1 MKKPTRKVV
10 HTIVKRL
17 DEDKESSSSECSHYD
32 TEGEITEVI
41 ASPQVTE
48 GKFFEFTSGTKP
60 VHIKIC
66 RPKDVTSCDS
76 DDKVSE
82 SKTEKNKKWQMRI
95 KLQSEKVKKKY
106 LLNVQR
112 RRMLEFRRTNR
123 NKSKNRSSSFS
134 SINDS
139 VGKESVKQVD
149 DKIREEHNYCSNT
162 SEVNSNVVS
171 ENTDGVKVHVAGI
184 SSENTDKKCEDS
196 TSFESSG
203 DKDKDNG
210 TELYYVVGTPLPRAS
225 SDPDESNLCWFL
237 NHYNRKLKF
246 TTDCCNDIFEAFL
259 IQSDL
264 KYVQPDALRTILIN
278 FAVQNRELVEK
289 EINENLKAR
298 NISFKDYISFLSGS
312 KTNGM
317 DITLRCLS
325 LMFGKSV
332 VCLAE
337 DYLWM
342 SHKLKFEEFQILLV
356 MYKGG
361 KFAAAV
367 NIDGEVEHCELPELM
382 NFESG
387 DARSEPFDHNVL
399 NRSDFN
405 ISNSQIVPPSP
416 EVRKSENTEHLQ
428 DEDVMAKE
436 QSENTEI
443 VPDSKL
449 MAKEEDKIN
458 RSVQPEDS
466 DSDRTISADG
476 SLTEDYDNTKEM
488 STATNREH
496 EVMVQEK
503 VKESIV
509 KTDVNKNNLDNDS
522 SRARNDTG
530 SVHGEKDLETTVD
543 ENSTLLF
550 EGTTEDPDATGI
562 FEGEQVDSGAT
573 DVGNSSK
580 SIVDSNVTKVENVLE
595 TTEDPDET
603 AMFEGRTVDSG
614 ATEVGNSS
622 KSIVD
627 SNGTQVENGLETTVD
642 PNETLVRETSAE
654 SAGKKDTELSKS
666 DATDGGGETTNK
678 PSDDSDLPEEY
689 SEFNKFT
696 H

>member
-1 MKKPTRKVV
+1 MKIPTRKVV

-41 ASPQVTE
+41 ASPEVTE
-48 GKFFEFTSGTKP
+48 GKFFEFTSGSKP

-112 RRMLEFRRTNR
+112 RRMLEFRKTNR
-123 NKSKNRSSSFS
+123 NKSKNRSSSLS

-139 VGKESVKQVD
+139 VSKETVKQVD
-149 DKIREEHNYCSNT
+149 EKIREEHNYCSNT

-184 SSENTDKKCEDS
+184 SSENTDKKCENS

-203 DKDKDNG
+203 DKEKENG

-237 NHYNRKLKF
+237 NHFNRKLKF
-246 TTDCCNDIFEAFL
+246 TSDCCNDIFEAFL

-264 KYVQPDALRTILIN
+264 KYVEPDALRTILIN

-317 DITLRCLS
+317 DLTLRCLS

-367 NIDGEVEHCELPELM
+367 NIDGEVEHCELPDLM

-387 DARSEPFDHNVL
+387 DARSEPFDHNLL

-416 EVRKSENTEHLQ
+416 EVRKSENTENVQ
-428 DEDVMAKE
+428 VEDVMAKE
-436 QSENTEI
+436 QSENTE
-443 VPDSKL
+443 VLPDSKL

-476 SLTEDYDNTKEM
+476 SLKEDYEETKVI
-488 STATNREH
+488 SSATNREH
-496 EVMVQEK
+496 EVMVEDK
-503 VKESIV
+503 VKEIIV
-509 KTDVNKNNLDNDS
+509 KTDVNKNNVDNDS
-522 SRARNDTG
+522 SRDRNDTG
-530 SVHGEKDLETTVD
+530 IVDGEKELETTVD
-543 ENSTLLF
+543 PNSTLLF
-550 EGTTEDPDATGI
+550 EGTTEDPD
-562 FEGEQVDSGAT
+562 
-573 DVGNSSK
+573 
-580 SIVDSNVTKVENVLE
+580 E
-595 TTEDPDET
+595 TT
-603 AMFEGRTVDSG
+603 MFEGGTVDSG
-614 ATEVGNSS
+614 ATEVGTSS

-627 SNGTQVENGLETTVD
+627 SNATQVENGLDTTVDPDATLVGETSAESGGKNDTQLSKNDATDGSGETTVD

-666 DATDGGGETTNK
+666 DATDGGGEPTNK

-696 H
+696 P

>member
-1 MKKPTRKVV
+1 MK
-10 HTIVKRL
+10 
-17 DEDKESSSSECSHYD
+17 
-32 TEGEITEVI
+32 
-41 ASPQVTE
+41 
-48 GKFFEFTSGTKP
+48 
-60 VHIKIC
+60 
-66 RPKDVTSCDS
+66 
-76 DDKVSE
+76 
-82 SKTEKNKKWQMRI
+82 I

-106 LLNVQR
+106 LLNVQH
-112 RRMLEFRRTNR
+112 RRMLEFRRKNR
-123 NKSKNRSSSFS
+123 NKSKNSSSSFS

-149 DKIREEHNYCSNT
+149 DKILEEHNYCSNT
-162 SEVNSNVVS
+162 SEVKSNVAS

-184 SSENTDKKCEDS
+184 SSENTDKKCEVS
-196 TSFESSG
+196 TSVESSG
-203 DKDKDNG
+203 DKDKENG
-210 TELYYVVGTPLPRAS
+210 SELYYVVGTPLPRAS

-246 TTDCCNDIFEAFL
+246 TTDGCNDIFEAFL

-264 KYVQPDALRTILIN
+264 KYVQPDALRTLLIN
-278 FAVQNRELVEK
+278 FAVQNRALVEK
-289 EINENLKAR
+289 EINENLQAR
-298 NISFKDYISFLSGS
+298 NISFKDYIGFLNGS

-387 DARSEPFDHNVL
+387 DACSEPFDHNVL
-399 NRSDFN
+399 NRSDLN
-405 ISNSQIVPPSP
+405 LSSSQIVPPTP

-428 DEDVMAKE
+428 DEDFMPKGP
-436 QSENTEI
+436 SENTEI
-443 VPDSKL
+443 VADPNL
-449 MAKEEDKIN
+449 MAKEDDKVN

-476 SLTEDYDNTKEM
+476 SLTEDYKETKVI
-488 STATNREH
+488 SSGTNREH
-496 EVMVQEK
+496 EVMVEDK
-503 VKESIV
+503 VKEIIV
-509 KTDVNKNNLDNDS
+509 KTDVNKNNVDNDS
-522 SRARNDTG
+522 SRDRNDTG
-530 SVHGEKDLETTVD
+530 IVDGEKDLETTVD
-543 ENSTLLF
+543 PNSTLLF
-550 EGTTEDPDATGI
+550 EG
-562 FEGEQVDSGAT
+562 
-573 DVGNSSK
+573 
-580 SIVDSNVTKVENVLE
+580 

-614 ATEVGNSS
+614 ATEVGTSS

-627 SNGTQVENGLETTVD
+627 SNATQVENGLDTTVD
-642 PNETLVRETSAE
+642 PDATLVGETSAESGGKNDTQLSKNDATDGSGQTTVDPDETLVAETSAE
-654 SAGKKDTELSKS
+654 SARKKDTQLSKS

-678 PSDDSDLPEEY
+678 PSDDSDLPDEY
-689 SEFNKFT
+689 SEFNKLT
-696 H
+696 YLVINIKNNCK

>member
-1 MKKPTRKVV
+1 MQIPTRKVV

-41 ASPQVTE
+41 ASPEVTE
-48 GKFFEFTSGTKP
+48 GKFFEFTSGSKP

-82 SKTEKNKKWQMRI
+82 NKTEKNKKWQMRI

-123 NKSKNRSSSFS
+123 NKSKNRSSSLS

-139 VGKESVKQVD
+139 VSKETVKQVD
-149 DKIREEHNYCSNT
+149 EKIREEHNYCSNT

-196 TSFESSG
+196 TSFESIG
-203 DKDKDNG
+203 DKEKENG

-237 NHYNRKLKF
+237 NHFNRKLKF
-246 TTDCCNDIFEAFL
+246 TSDCCNDIFEAFL

-264 KYVQPDALRTILIN
+264 KYVEPDALRTILIN

-317 DITLRCLS
+317 DLTLKCLS

-367 NIDGEVEHCELPELM
+367 NIDGEVEHCELPDLM

-416 EVRKSENTEHLQ
+416 EARKSENTANVQLE
-428 DEDVMAKE
+428 EVMAKE
-436 QSENTEI
+436 QSENT
-443 VPDSKL
+443 DSKL
-449 MAKEEDKIN
+449 MAKEEDKMN

-476 SLTEDYDNTKEM
+476 SLTEDYEETKVI
-488 STATNREH
+488 SSATNREH
-496 EVMVQEK
+496 EVMVEDK
-503 VKESIV
+503 VKEIIV
-509 KTDVNKNNLDNDS
+509 KTDVNKNNVDNDS
-522 SRARNDTG
+522 SRDRNDTG
-530 SVHGEKDLETTVD
+530 IVDGEKE
-543 ENSTLLF
+543 
-550 EGTTEDPDATGI
+550 
-562 FEGEQVDSGAT
+562 
-573 DVGNSSK
+573 
-580 SIVDSNVTKVENVLE
+580 
-595 TTEDPDET
+595 
-603 AMFEGRTVDSG
+603 
-614 ATEVGNSS
+614 
-622 KSIVD
+622 
-627 SNGTQVENGLETTVD
+627 LETTVD
-642 PNETLVRETSAE
+642 PNS
-654 SAGKKDTELSKS
+654 
-666 DATDGGGETTNK
+666 N
-678 PSDDSDLPEEY
+678 
-689 SEFNKFT
+689 NN
-696 H
+696 

>member
-1 MKKPTRKVV
+1 MKIPTRKVV

-41 ASPQVTE
+41 ASPEVTE
-48 GKFFEFTSGTKP
+48 GKFFEFTSGSKP

-112 RRMLEFRRTNR
+112 RRMLEFRRKNR
-123 NKSKNRSSSFS
+123 NKSKNRSSSLS

-139 VGKESVKQVD
+139 VSKETVKQVD
-149 DKIREEHNYCSNT
+149 EKIREEHNYCSNT

-203 DKDKDNG
+203 DKEKENG

-237 NHYNRKLKF
+237 NHFNRKLKF
-246 TTDCCNDIFEAFL
+246 TSDCCNDIFEAFL

-278 FAVQNRELVEK
+278 FAVQNREVVEK

-317 DITLRCLS
+317 DLTLRCLS

-367 NIDGEVEHCELPELM
+367 NIDGEVEHCELPDLM

-416 EVRKSENTEHLQ
+416 EARKSENTENVQL
-428 DEDVMAKE
+428 EEVMAKE
-436 QSENTEI
+436 QSENTE
-443 VPDSKL
+443 VLPDSKL

-476 SLTEDYDNTKEM
+476 SLTEDYEETKVI
-488 STATNREH
+488 SSATNREH
-496 EVMVQEK
+496 EVMVEDK
-503 VKESIV
+503 VKEIIV
-509 KTDVNKNNLDNDS
+509 KTDVNKNNVDNDS
-522 SRARNDTG
+522 SRDRNDTG
-530 SVHGEKDLETTVD
+530 IVDGEKELERTVD
-543 ENSTLLF
+543 PNSTLLF
-550 EGTTEDPDATGI
+550 EGTTEDPD
-562 FEGEQVDSGAT
+562 
-573 DVGNSSK
+573 
-580 SIVDSNVTKVENVLE
+580 E
-595 TTEDPDET
+595 TT
-603 AMFEGRTVDSG
+603 MFEGRTVDSG
-614 ATEVGNSS
+614 ATEVGTSS

-627 SNGTQVENGLETTVD
+627 SNATQVENGLDTTVDPDATLVGETSAESGGKNDTQLSKNDATDGSGETTVD

-654 SAGKKDTELSKS
+654 SAGKNDTELSKS

-696 H
+696 P

>member
-1 MKKPTRKVV
+1 MKIPTRKVV

-41 ASPQVTE
+41 ASPEVTE
-48 GKFFEFTSGTKP
+48 GKFFEFTSGSKP

-123 NKSKNRSSSFS
+123 NKSKNRSSSLS

-139 VGKESVKQVD
+139 VSKETVKQVD
-149 DKIREEHNYCSNT
+149 EKIREEHNYCSNT

-203 DKDKDNG
+203 DKEKENG

-237 NHYNRKLKF
+237 NHFNRKLKF
-246 TTDCCNDIFEAFL
+246 TSDCCNDIFEAFL

-317 DITLRCLS
+317 DLTLRCLS

-367 NIDGEVEHCELPELM
+367 NIDGEVEHCELPDLM

-416 EVRKSENTEHLQ
+416 EARKSENTENVQL
-428 DEDVMAKE
+428 EEVMAKE
-436 QSENTEI
+436 QSENTE
-443 VPDSKL
+443 VLPDSKL

-476 SLTEDYDNTKEM
+476 SLTEDYEETKVI
-488 STATNREH
+488 SSATNREH
-496 EVMVQEK
+496 EVMVEDK
-503 VKESIV
+503 VKEIIV
-509 KTDVNKNNLDNDS
+509 KTDVNKNNVDNDS
-522 SRARNDTG
+522 SRDRNDTG
-530 SVHGEKDLETTVD
+530 IVDGEKELETTVD
-543 ENSTLLF
+543 PNSTLLF
-550 EGTTEDPDATGI
+550 EGTTEDPD
-562 FEGEQVDSGAT
+562 
-573 DVGNSSK
+573 
-580 SIVDSNVTKVENVLE
+580 E
-595 TTEDPDET
+595 TT
-603 AMFEGRTVDSG
+603 MFEGRTVDSG
-614 ATEVGNSS
+614 ATEVGTSS

-627 SNGTQVENGLETTVD
+627 SNATQVENGLDTTVDPDATLVGETSAESGGKNDTQLSKNDATDGSGETTVD

-654 SAGKKDTELSKS
+654 SAGKNDTELSKS

-696 H
+696 P